1 MVLIKIKLSEDI
13 NMNNVI
19 QVKQYFFILY
29 FLNMDFSF
37 TIQDPHSPFLEMI
50 HNDLF

>member
-1 MVLIKIKLSEDI
+1 MVSIKIKLSEDI

-19 QVKQYFFILY
+19 QVKLYFFILLFFEHG
-29 FLNMDFSF
+29 FLF
-37 TIQDPHSPFLEMI
+37 TIQDPHPPFLEMI